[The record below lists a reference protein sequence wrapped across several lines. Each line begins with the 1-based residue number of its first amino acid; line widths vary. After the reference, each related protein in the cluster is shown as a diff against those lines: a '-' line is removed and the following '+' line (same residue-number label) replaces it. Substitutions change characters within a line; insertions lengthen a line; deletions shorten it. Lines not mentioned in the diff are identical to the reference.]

1 MKWMISEEKLGPDQ
15 REVINDLSRE
25 WKNTWIKGHAGSG
38 KSVLLIHLL
47 RDYLAKNSRAKV
59 CVVVFTNSLVDML
72 TVGIKE
78 LNLERKFSTS
88 IPVMTIYKF
97 DRSTEQYDAVFCD
110 EVQDIP
116 ANVLISLN
124 ARAGKVIVAGDEA
137 QSIYNSVPGF
147 GEAPATPEQVK
158 SILNANE
165 KPLHYIYRMTRS
177 VVALL
182 SKVFTSLLS
191 GKPNVEKNDVEI
203 KFCKAKTLSKEL
215 EYVWLEASKTNR
227 LRPDEIVAILVPHI
241 EMILTF
247 ADFVLQHKSADT
259 WEPVFNKYNKHDFD
273 SLNGHLKANNIPLIY
288 VGQGY
293 GSLSLADSEN
303 KIILMTYNS
312 AKGLDFDHVFLPM
325 LGENIYIP
333 DNKAET
339 LLFVALSR
347 SKYNLMVSYTGNLY
361 SLMEKFMRGKTPYE
375 IESGST
381 GSASGRVII

>member
-72 TVGIKE
+72 RVGIKE
-78 LNLERKFSTS
+78 LNLERKFNIS

-97 DRSTEQYDAVFCD
+97 DRSTELYDAVFCD

-116 ANVLISLN
+116 ANVLLSMN

-147 GEAPATPEQVK
+147 NDAPATPQQVK

-177 VVALL
+177 VVAML
-182 SKVFTSLLS
+182 SSVFTSLLA
-191 GKPNVEKNDVEI
+191 GRPNVEKNDVDI
-203 KFCKAKTLSKEL
+203 KFCRAKTLSKEL
-215 EYVWLEASKTNR
+215 EYVWTEATKTNR
-227 LRPDEIVAILVPHI
+227 LRSDEIVAVLVPHI
-241 EMILTF
+241 EMIIKF
-247 ADFVLQHKSADT
+247 ADYALLHNGAET
-259 WEPVFNKYNKHDFD
+259 WEPVFNNFNRHDFD
-273 SLNGHLKANNIPLIY
+273 NLNDHLIANNIPLIY
-288 VGQGY
+288 IGQGY
-293 GSLSLADSEN
+293 GSLTEADTNN

-333 DNKAET
+333 ENKAET

-347 SKYNLMVSYTGNLY
+347 SKYNLMVSYSGTLY
-361 SLMEKFMRGKTPYE
+361 SLMGKFMQGKTPFE
-375 IESGST
+375 IESLST
-381 GSASGRVII
+381 GSAGRVII